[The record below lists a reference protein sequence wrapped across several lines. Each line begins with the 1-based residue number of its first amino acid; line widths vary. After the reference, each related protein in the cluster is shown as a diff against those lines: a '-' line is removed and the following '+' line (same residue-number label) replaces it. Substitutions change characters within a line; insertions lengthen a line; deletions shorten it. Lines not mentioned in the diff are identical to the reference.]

1 VRKGPSGAVQL
12 VLLDHGLY
20 RQIDDDFRREYA
32 ALWRALILADKQGI
46 KRHAEGM
53 NAGDAYPLFAAMLTM
68 RPWDQV
74 GRKVLTVGSAFLACG
89 RLACGGLACGRCKE
103 PPDSSYMS

>member
-1 VRKGPSGAVQL
+1 MLQLVRRDPSGSGSQL

-20 RQIDDDFRREYA
+20 RQIDDAFRREYA

-53 NAGDAYPLFAAMLTM
+53 NAGDAYP
-68 RPWDQV
+68 
-74 GRKVLTVGSAFLACG
+74 
-89 RLACGGLACGRCKE
+89 
-103 PPDSSYMS
+103 

>member
-1 VRKGPSGAVQL
+1 MSGSAHHLDFLSDLSGSGSAVHTVVYYCQHICSVHCVVLQLVRKGPSGAVQL

-53 NAGDAYPLFAAMLTM
+53 NAGDAYP
-68 RPWDQV
+68 
-74 GRKVLTVGSAFLACG
+74 
-89 RLACGGLACGRCKE
+89 
-103 PPDSSYMS
+103 